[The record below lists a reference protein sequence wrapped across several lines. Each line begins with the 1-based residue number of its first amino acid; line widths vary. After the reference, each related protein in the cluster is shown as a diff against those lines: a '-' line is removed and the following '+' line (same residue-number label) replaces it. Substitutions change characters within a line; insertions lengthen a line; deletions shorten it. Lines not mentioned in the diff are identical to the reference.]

1 VYKAIE
7 KSTGEIVA
15 IKHVRFHCPIGDS
28 VRQTLTTLLQ
38 VDLESSEED
47 ISDIQAEIAVLSSCA
62 SPYVTQYKTAFLR
75 GQKLWIVMEY
85 LGGGSCQDLV

>member
-1 VYKAIE
+1 MSDFTVPLATQ
-7 KSTGEIVA
+7 STNA
-15 IKHVRFHCPIGDS
+15 DH
-28 VRQTLTTLLQ
+28 TLQ

>member
-1 VYKAIE
+1 MSDFTVPLAIQFVNADH
-7 KSTGEIVA
+7 T
-15 IKHVRFHCPIGDS
+15 
-28 VRQTLTTLLQ
+28 LQ